1 MQRWWGLIFFL
12 ILGAGSFWW
21 WQNSLREGI
30 DFSVSNKQEKVDKPY
45 DRYQFERLKNQKFES
60 TEIILERI
68 LAETDAYT
76 AWLFTVKVE
85 GKKTSGQINYP
96 KSEPPSQ
103 GFPMVMMLRGYID
116 QEVYTTGL
124 GTKNSA
130 GYYAANGMVTIAPD
144 FLGYGESDPEDSNSI
159 GARLAKPVTVL
170 TLLVSLATL
179 DNVDTDNVFLWGHS
193 NGGQVA
199 LSVLE
204 IIGESVYF
212 EGWQLPATLWAPVSK
227 PFPYSILYYTDGFDD
242 YGKALRKVLAEF
254 EENYDVDNYSI
265 HGYYEWIDSPLLI
278 HQGTADEAVSVAWTE
293 ELVTRLEKLNKE
305 VEYFRYKG
313 ADHDLQPVWETVV
326 SRDMVFFR
334 KHLKD

>member
-103 GFPMVMMLRGYID
+103 GFPMVI
-116 QEVYTTGL
+116 
-124 GTKNSA
+124 
-130 GYYAANGMVTIAPD
+130 IAPD

-170 TLLVSLATL
+170 TLLASLATL
-179 DNVDTDNVFLWGHS
+179 DNVDTDNVFLW
-193 NGGQVA
+193 
-199 LSVLE
+199 
-204 IIGESVYF
+204 
-212 EGWQLPATLWAPVSK
+212 
-227 PFPYSILYYTDGFDD
+227 
-242 YGKALRKVLAEF
+242 
-254 EENYDVDNYSI
+254 
-265 HGYYEWIDSPLLI
+265 
-278 HQGTADEAVSVAWTE
+278 
-293 ELVTRLEKLNKE
+293 
-305 VEYFRYKG
+305 
-313 ADHDLQPVWETVV
+313 
-326 SRDMVFFR
+326 
-334 KHLKD
+334 